1 MTRRAATPA
10 TPTGSPQASAP
21 HSQSASPSPA
31 SASSPSHSASGS
43 TAHAHSPATAPTP
56 APVMGPGVGGGPEED
71 RLSRVGAH
79 PDGWY
84 WIAPDGHQQFGPF
97 DSMEAVLADMEP
109 GDASPDAGQTLQ
121 ETERV
126 LGLGDWIDPET
137 GSLAEDL
144 RTRIED
150 H

>member
-1 MTRRAATPA
+1 MTRKAATPA

-21 HSQSASPSPA
+21 HSQSAS
-31 SASSPSHSASGS
+31 SSPSHSVSGS
-43 TAHAHSPATAPTP
+43 TAHAHSPETAPTP
-56 APVMGPGVGGGPEED
+56 APVLGADVGGGPEED
-71 RLSRVGAH
+71 RLSRVVSH

>member
-1 MTRRAATPA
+1 MTRKVATPA
-10 TPTGSPQASAP
+10 TPTGAPQASAP
-21 HSQSASPSPA
+21 HSRSASPSPA
-31 SASSPSHSASGS
+31 SSPSHSVSGS
-43 TAHAHSPATAPTP
+43 TAHALSPATAQTP
-56 APVMGPGVGGGPEED
+56 APVPGPGVGGGPEED
-71 RLSRVGAH
+71 RLSRVVAH

-144 RTRIED
+144 RIRIED